1 MTPYKLLARLLS
13 YSWIYWPGFVI
24 AFVAMLIVA
33 ITEAAFPAMMK
44 PLLDR
49 GFQGATSFQVWWVPT
64 AVLLIFL
71 VRGSANFLVG
81 YTMQWV
87 ANNVLRDLRRAMFE
101 KLLCLPSTFFD
112 KSTSGQLISKMIV
125 EIHMVLFAVTNV
137 VTVMVRDS
145 LILMGLLAWL
155 FWLNWKLTLIVLILL
170 PFLALL
176 SYRFSTRMREISKKF
191 MTATGDMTTSIEEAI
206 AGNRVIKVFG
216 GEGYETKRFEL
227 VNSLYRRQAMRLA
240 VAQSL
245 QSPLTQLLAS
255 LAVAA
260 ILTIALVQSRSGAA
274 TVGDFVSFITAML
287 MMFGPL
293 RHLTDVNSQMQRG
306 LVAAESI
313 FSFIDEKNEL
323 DNGRLE
329 LERSVGSIQF
339 SNISLS
345 YAGRDRH
352 AVRDFTLEIT
362 PGSMIAL
369 VGPSGCGKTS
379 VVNMLM
385 RIYEHS
391 AGGIFIDQI
400 SIKDLSLKS
409 LRKQFALVSQDVV
422 LFNDTIYKNISYGRE
437 DVTAEDVRS
446 AVTAADL
453 ANFIQS
459 LPRGLETVVGDRGIR
474 LSGGQR
480 QRIAIA
486 RAILKDAPILILDEA
501 TSALDSTSEENIK
514 SAINALRQD
523 RTTIVIAHR
532 LSTVVDAD
540 QIIVMEQGRI
550 IQKGRHDHL
559 VREPGLYQNLY
570 LKLITDTN
578 NASNVLIN
586 DSSRSS

>member
-1 MTPYKLLARLLS
+1 MTPYKLLTRLLS

-125 EIHMVLFAVTNV
+125 EIHMVLLAVTNV

-313 FSFIDEKNEL
+313 FSLIDEKTEL
-323 DNGRLE
+323 DSGQKVLDRVIGKINFQKV
-329 LERSVGSIQF
+329 SF
-339 SNISLS
+339 S
-345 YAGRDRH
+345 YTGRDTPAIDRL
-352 AVRDFTLEIT
+352 TLDIEAGT
-362 PGSMIAL
+362 TVAF
-369 VGPSGCGKTS
+369 VGPSGSGKTTLIS
-379 VVNMLM
+379 LLL
-385 RIYEHS
+385 RLYERT
-391 AGGIFIDQI
+391 GGQILIDDI
-400 SIKDLSLKS
+400 PIEEIS
-409 LRKQFALVSQDVV
+409 LRSLRAQFAVVSQDVI
-422 LFNDTIYKNISYGRE
+422 LFNDTIESNIAYGRD
-437 DVTAEDVRS
+437 DVAEAKLWEAIR
-446 AVTAADL
+446 AADL
-453 ANFIQS
+453 EKLILE
-459 LPRGLETVVGDRGIR
+459 LPKGLQTIVGDRGVR

-486 RAILKDAPILILDEA
+486 RAVIKDAPILILDEA
-501 TSALDSTSEENIK
+501 TSALDGASESRVK
-514 SAINALRQD
+514 YALDKLRTE
-523 RTTIVIAHR
+523 RTTLVIAHR
-532 LSTVVDAD
+532 LSTVLNAD
-540 QIIVMEQGRI
+540 NIVVMERGRAV
-550 IQKGRHDHL
+550 QVGRHADL
-559 VREPGLYQNLY
+559 LLSNGLYRELY
-570 LKLITDTN
+570 SELTKKQSREITDGY
-578 NASNVLIN
+578 
-586 DSSRSS
+586 R